1 MQPFIETPQYLRN
14 NGTVKLFWIANVTEG
29 VSYNYTVIIHN
40 VTIIS
45 SSVVVVN
52 ETVFIPY
59 FLFEQ
64 CGEFDAQV
72 KVVNGAG
79 ESKLSETV
87 RFSLPLLPEIQP
99 LSDSLSHRVWKSN
112 GDMMVLIIF
121 EVSLYIVD
129 F

>member
-14 NGTVKLFWIANVTEG
+14 NGTVKLSWIANVTEG
-29 VSYNYTVIIHN
+29 VNYSYTVIIHN

-52 ETVFIPY
+52 ETVFVPY

-87 RFSLPLLPEIQP
+87 RFSLLLLPEIQP